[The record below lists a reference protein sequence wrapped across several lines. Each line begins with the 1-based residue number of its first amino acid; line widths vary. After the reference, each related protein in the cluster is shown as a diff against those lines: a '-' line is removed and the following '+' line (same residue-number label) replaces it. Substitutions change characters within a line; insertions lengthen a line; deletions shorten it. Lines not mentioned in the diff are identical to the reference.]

1 MNRNI
6 QHEIDQIRMDRQYRA
21 VCNFRR
27 KRAHPMTIIGIY
39 AVSGSLALFMI
50 AIIYRFLQ

>member
-6 QHEIDQIRMDRQYRA
+6 QHEIDQIRMDRQYRPA
-21 VCNFRR
+21 RNFRR
-27 KRAHPMTIIGIY
+27 PRAHPLTIVGIY
-39 AVSGSLALFMI
+39 AVSGSLALFII